1 LEVTM
6 REDEVGREVGEEEKS
21 RRGSGKRRE

>member
-6 REDEVGREVGEEEKS
+6 REDEVAREVGEEEKS